1 MSRLPFSVPFSMVE
15 VSFHKAFSRRGAGKI
30 GGTPQKCEKPYCPI
44 SGPYPVGIGIVP
56 LYRSVLDLR
65 EPSGAAALP
74 AMAEHAGEDCR
85 PRPEGGEQNEE
96 RDTEIPRTVIGNAV
110 QLHKQ

>member
-1 MSRLPFSVPFSMVE
+1 MSRLPFSVPFPMVE

-44 SGPYPVGIGIVP
+44 SGPYPVGIGFVP
-56 LYRSVLDLR
+56 LYRLFWSCG

-74 AMAEHAGEDCR
+74 GTAEHAGKDRR
-85 PRPEGGEQNEE
+85 PRPDGGEQNEE
-96 RDTEIPRTVIGNAV
+96 RGTEIPRTVIGNAV